1 MIVVLRIGI
10 MALIGAVIGWST
22 NLLAIKMIFRPLYPL
37 KIPII
42 GWRLQGIIP
51 KRRDEIAKNIGKM
64 VEEELISIEDIIEL
78 IKREENKE
86 AILFNIKRNVN
97 KIVDEK
103 MPSIVP
109 SFIRKNIFDYVSRSI
124 DEEADRFLDSA
135 IQDILEDSGPSIS
148 ISKMVE
154 DKINSFDLFTLED
167 MILSI
172 ASKELKHIEVL
183 GGVLGLVIGIVQG
196 MLMLFIP

>member
-1 MIVVLRIGI
+1 MKVVLRIII
-10 MALIGAVIGWST
+10 MAAIAAVIGWST

-42 GWRLQGIIP
+42 GWNLQGIIP

-64 VEEELISIEDIIEL
+64 VEEELISIDDIVEL

-86 AILFNIKRNVN
+86 AILSNIKRNVN

-103 MPSIVP
+103 IPSIVP
-109 SFIRKNIFDYVSRSI
+109 SFVKKNIFSYISRSI
-124 DEEADRFLDSA
+124 DEEADKFLDSA
-135 IQDILEDSGPSIS
+135 IEDILGDSSATIS
-148 ISKMVE
+148 IANMVE
-154 DKINSFDLFTLED
+154 DKINSFDLITLEE

-172 ASKELKHIEVL
+172 ANRELKHIEIL
-183 GGVLGLVIGIVQG
+183 GGILGLIIGIVQG
-196 MLMLFIP
+196 ILMLFIS

>member
-1 MIVVLRIGI
+1 MKVVLRIII
-10 MALIGAVIGWST
+10 MAAIAAVIGWST

-42 GWRLQGIIP
+42 GWNLQGIIP

-64 VEEELISIEDIIEL
+64 VEEELISIDDIVEL

-86 AILFNIKRNVN
+86 AILSNIKRNVN

-103 MPSIVP
+103 IPSIVP
-109 SFIRKNIFDYVSRSI
+109 SFVKKNIFSYISRSI
-124 DEEADRFLDSA
+124 DEEADKFLDSA
-135 IQDILEDSGPSIS
+135 IEDILGDSSATIS
-148 ISKMVE
+148 IANMVE
-154 DKINSFDLFTLED
+154 DKINSFDLLTLEE

-172 ASKELKHIEVL
+172 ANKELKHIEIL
-183 GGVLGLVIGIVQG
+183 GGILGLIIGIVQG
-196 MLMLFIP
+196 ILMLFIS